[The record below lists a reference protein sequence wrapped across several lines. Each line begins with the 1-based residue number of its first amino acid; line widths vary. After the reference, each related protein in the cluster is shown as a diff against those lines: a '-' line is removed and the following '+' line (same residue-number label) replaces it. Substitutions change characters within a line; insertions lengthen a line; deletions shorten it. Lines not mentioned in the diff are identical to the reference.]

1 MELVCEKKLGSDV
14 VGSPS
19 AKMIP
24 WVDKL
29 LEKWARWKSADGWH
43 GGGCG
48 VSSLLLTEHR
58 EIDRMVS
65 QRDSPDD
72 VMLDLDAAIVC
83 LPDELI
89 RVVTERY
96 ERGGLMEQKAAALG
110 MSRVTFQRR
119 LSVIHLA
126 IQQALDSG
134 PDKVPLLQVKW
145 YAARASVAKQ
155 KRLAA

>member
-1 MELVCEKKLGSDV
+1 MELNSTNDADVIGSQ
-14 VGSPS
+14 P
-19 AKMIP
+19 ARMIP
-24 WVDKL
+24 WVDRL

-58 EIDRMVS
+58 EIDRAIG

-72 VMLDLDAAIVC
+72 LMLDLDAAVVC
-83 LPDELI
+83 LPDDLI
-89 RVVTERY
+89 KVVVERY

-110 MSRVTFQRR
+110 ISKRTLEYR
-119 LSVIHLA
+119 LGKIHQA
-126 IQQALDSG
+126 IQSALDIG
-134 PDKVPLLQVKW
+134 PDKVPLLRVKW
-145 YAARASVAKQ
+145 YAARSCVAKQ